1 MAGYS
6 KGIVDT
12 RKLNKDSKARLG
24 RGGDTKIREVDGRKS
39 HVNALEAYLIDVN
52 GKAGEEFTKRVGAG
66 TVNPLTGM
74 PEYHKS
80 SFVHNAAHRIGDPH
94 KTLLENVQQNVGN
107 VVDYAAGQANPVI
120 GAINLYENVS
130 RKETGISTPG
140 ELIADPSK
148 KVVDVEQMG
157 LTPEEDPGL
166 FQGTG
171 VGKKS
176 YDELQAM
183 TPEERAE
190 YMKTEF
196 GIGAGYEQYMTGFQ
210 EEPFGFLKDQKDL
223 TTKGLQS
230 SYGATMGALG
240 SREETLGLERESL
253 GLQTRGFDIQEEG
266 LTAQQTALGRTT
278 GRGYAAATGAAATA
292 ASRSGLATSG
302 TITSGLETQ
311 KKELFQD
318 YTAGVKDIGRQ
329 RAGIQI
335 GREGI
340 DIAGRGIDIGMGDI
354 ERQRGTALETLTLGK
369 EGAGLD
375 FRTAEYAEKR
385 RQEEQYYDDIGMIS
399 GKM

>member
-74 PEYHKS
+74 PEYGFWDDAWKQTKKS
-80 SFVHNAAHRIGDPH
+80 
-94 KTLLENVQQNVGN
+94 VGS
-107 VVDYAAGQANPVI
+107 VVDIAAGMGNPAI
-120 GAINLYENVS
+120 QAINLYEKYS
-130 RKETGISTPG
+130 RNETGINTPG

-148 KVVDVEQMG
+148 KMIDFEQMG

-171 VGKKS
+171 AGKKS
-176 YDELQAM
+176 YDELQTM
-183 TPEERAE
+183 TPEERQTYQE
-190 YMKTEF
+190 EQF
-196 GIGAGYEQYMTGFQ
+196 GIIGTGYEQYMTGFQ